1 MEETM
6 SGIRLFNVHYLW
18 EDILS
23 MGLGALIVLTS
34 WMFGDAGT
42 QGVAT
47 NAAIVGILVLAL
59 GSSEFLALR
68 RWEEGLEI
76 ACGLWLVASPFVFGY
91 ANAGTLRYWH
101 FILGAVVVL
110 LAVLELWQDWE
121 LSDDQLAQHS
131 GR

>member
-1 MEETM
+1 M

-23 MGLGALIVLTS
+23 MGLGALILLTS

-76 ACGLWLVASPFVFGY
+76 ACGLWLVASPFVLGY
-91 ANAGTLRYWH
+91 SFSVPLSSCWQCWNCGRTGSWATTSLPSTAGVSR
-101 FILGAVVVL
+101 
-110 LAVLELWQDWE
+110 
-121 LSDDQLAQHS
+121 S
-131 GR
+131 RR